1 MSAGYL
7 LMYNWLK
14 IGAFIVAGRFLK
26 PRLKGLLVLVAF
38 WLVVNFL
45 HGEYRSYVELSGDTQ
60 YLVTAALSKI
70 GLYVLGFAVYVV
82 TVERKILRHTEQEIQ
97 AKQVQERPVG
107 QDDGFDFLRQ
117 KKKLQGSAEQLLKK
131 D

>member
-1 MSAGYL
+1 
-7 LMYNWLK
+7 MYNWLK

-26 PRLKGLLVLVAF
+26 PRLKGLLILVAF

-70 GLYVLGFAVYVV
+70 ALYVLGFAVYVL
-82 TVERKILRHTEQEIQ
+82 TVERRILKRTEKEIE
-97 AKQVQERPVG
+97 AKQVQERPTG
-107 QDDGFDFLRQ
+107 EDDGFDFLRQ
-117 KKKLQGSAEQLLKK
+117 KKKLRGSAEQLLNKE
-131 D
+131 